1 MKNSHEK
8 SFDDLVYEDEFYEEE
23 HKKRELVDPDEP
35 ETDDESQD
43 LLLEVIL
50 VCEDCENRWEDLVS
64 SESDSVEI
72 FCPLCGSNKVIQ
84 L

>member
-1 MKNSHEK
+1 MKNSNEK
-8 SFDDLVYEDEFYEEE
+8 SFDDLVYEDEFYAEEN
-23 HKKRELVDPDEP
+23 KKRELADPDEK
-35 ETDDESQD
+35 EAEEENQD

-50 VCEDCENRWEDLVS
+50 VCEDCENRWEDLIS
-64 SESDSVEI
+64 SDSDSVEI